1 MMDKIK
7 FVNFIC
13 DLLAID
19 NPDIYFFKDCQL
31 TSIDGHPV
39 DKFFRIKK
47 EAAATS
53 YPEENTIIINLDV
66 VKDYFIYVVLAHE
79 IRHIYQYHTILNPY
93 WGEPMAKTW
102 EKEMSNYSASD
113 VPGYENQ
120 NIEIDAT
127 AFSKIIFNFIF
138 KKDFDTN
145 CDQKK
150 LQNRINELLQEFS
163 QEEIID
169 SYEYTIGAFNKD
181 QV

>member
-1 MMDKIK
+1 
-7 FVNFIC
+7 
-13 DLLAID
+13 
-19 NPDIYFFKDCQL
+19 
-31 TSIDGHPV
+31 
-39 DKFFRIKK
+39 
-47 EAAATS
+47 
-53 YPEENTIIINLDV
+53 
-66 VKDYFIYVVLAHE
+66 
-79 IRHIYQYHTILNPY
+79 
-93 WGEPMAKTW
+93 MAKTW

-127 AFSKIIFNFIF
+127 AFSKIIFNFVF

-163 QEEIID
+163 LEEIID

-181 QV
+181 QS